1 MDLQF
6 YPTPPEVGKR
16 LVDMIHD
23 AQPPILEPSA
33 GNGDLVQA
41 LIDKRNGYRW
51 SHQPE
56 ADEFHCIE
64 KDKNRAATL
73 RGKNLK
79 VVWDDFLTFNP
90 VTPYQTII
98 MNPPFNN
105 GAKHLLKALNILS
118 DGGELACI
126 LNAETIRN
134 PYDNE
139 RQILI
144 EQLEACEEYQCEFVQ
159 DAFPAVNVE
168 IALIHVKKKPP
179 TVRCETF
186 ENYKRLIVE
195 EAQKVTSTA
204 LIRGE
209 TDNTKR
215 EVLLYQAVAKSALHL
230 YDELHA
236 FNDMV
241 RKIDEVADVFEMKNR
256 FESRYALVKK
266 INGAFWKKFLFSE
279 ELARLMTNDV
289 RNAYSSKLNE
299 MREYEFNEVNILQL
313 KSDLVKNLTSN
324 VDEAIMKVW
333 KNFTARFCWRDE
345 KSPNVHYYSGWK
357 TNNAFK
363 CNSKVV
369 IPLYAFSNWT
379 QKLEL
384 YRVHGELSDIEK
396 AMNYLDDGRTEDSDM
411 ANKLEVAQARGI
423 SRGIDTKYFTVDLYK
438 KGTCHLKFK
447 DLELL
452 KKFNIYCGKREHML
466 PDDYGYKPYD
476 ELDDEEKAVADSF
489 EGRDSY
495 TETYTNQQFY
505 LNQSNL
511 LMLTSG

>member
-16 LVDMIHD
+16 LVNMIHD

-33 GNGDLVQA
+33 GNGDLAQA
-41 LIDKRNGYRW
+41 LIDKRRDRW
-51 SHQPE
+51 AHRPE
-56 ADEFHCIE
+56 LKDFNCIE
-64 KDKNRAATL
+64 MDENRAATL
-73 RGKNLK
+73 RGKHFK

-90 VTPYQTII
+90 VTPYRTII
-98 MNPPFNN
+98 MNPPFND
-105 GAKHLLKALNILS
+105 GASHLLKALNILS
-118 DGGELACI
+118 GGGELACI

-139 RQILI
+139 RKILI
-144 EQLEACEEYQCEFVQ
+144 QQLEACEEYQCEFVQ

-186 ENYKRLIVE
+186 ENYKRLVIE

-204 LIRGE
+204 LIHGE

-215 EVLLYQAVAKSALHL
+215 DVLFYQATVKSALHL
-230 YDELHA
+230 FDELTA
-236 FNDMV
+236 FNGMV
-241 RKIDEVADVFEMKNR
+241 KRINDVVEVFEMKNR
-256 FESRYALVKK
+256 FEERYDLVKK
-266 INGAFWKKFLFSE
+266 INGAFWKKFLYSE
-279 ELARLMTNDV
+279 EIARLMTNDV
-289 RNAYSSKLNE
+289 RQAYASKLNE

-313 KSDLVKNLTSN
+313 KADLAKNLNTN
-324 VDEAIMKVW
+324 IDDAIMKVW
-333 KNFTARFCWRDE
+333 KNFTARFSWRDE
-345 KSPNVHYYSGWK
+345 KSPNVHYYNGWK

-379 QKLEL
+379 QNLEL
-384 YRVHGELSDIEK
+384 YRVRDELSDIEK

-423 SRGIDTKYFTVDLYK
+423 HRGIDTKYFTVDLFK

-447 DLELL
+447 DMELL
-452 KKFNIYCGKREHML
+452 KKFNIYCGKRENML

-476 ELDDEEKAVADSF
+476 ELDDNEKAVADSF

-495 TETYTNQQFY
+495 IETYTNQQFY
-505 LNQSNL
+505 LTQGNL
-511 LMLTSG
+511 LMLKSG